1 LKNSDKER
9 VTGDRLKPCSYSKL
23 ITYHLVA
30 ALESHQITRRAE
42 RDARGADCFKRS
54 SDYLSEGDKTNM
66 PVKKYLKES
75 IKLGDKE
82 LTVETGRV
90 AKQADGSVVIRYG
103 DTMLLVA
110 AVGAPHTR
118 EGIDF
123 FPLTVEYREANYAAG
138 RIPGNYF
145 RREGRPTEKETLTSR
160 LIDRPCR
167 PLFTE
172 GYKNETQVIASV
184 ISADP
189 DNNPDVIAITGASCA
204 LYLSDIPFPNP
215 IAGVRVGLIDG
226 RYIINPTY
234 DETRESR
241 LNLIVA
247 GTEEAIVMVE
257 AGASEVSEEI
267 MVEALMLAHKEINRL
282 CRWQRELYKAL
293 DIQKR
298 AVEAPALN
306 EEMLGEIER
315 NYSDRLRASLD
326 TTQQEKRASYAAVDA
341 LKKEVVDSYPEDQP
355 EKRQMA
361 KKIFDHLKE
370 TIFRDDI
377 LNKRRRPDGRRFSEI
392 RPITCEVGWLP
403 RVHGS
408 ALFTRGETQA
418 LVTTTLGTK
427 DDEQFMDDL
436 EKGEV
441 KRRFLLHYNFPHYSV
456 GEVGRFGSS
465 SRREIGHGALARR
478 SIEGVLPDESQ
489 FPYTIRIVSDIT
501 ESNGSSS
508 MASICGGI
516 LSLMDAGVPLKAP
529 VAGVAM
535 GLVMEGNK
543 YAILSDIAGAEDHY
557 GDMDFKVA
565 GTREGITALQMDI
578 KISGINASILAEALE
593 QAKKGRLHILDAM
606 EKTIAEPRED
616 IAPYAPRII
625 QIKINPDK
633 IREVIGPGG
642 KIIRA
647 LVEETG
653 AKIDVEDDGTISIA
667 SADGAAAQAAIDRIR
682 GITAEAEIGQTYL
695 GTVSRIVDFGAF
707 VEIFPGTDGLLHI
720 SEIADRRVKD
730 VRDEL
735 KEGQQI
741 MVKCI
746 GKEGNKIKLSR
757 KAILRDEQ
765 QKAEAA
771 GAGDGE

>member
-1 LKNSDKER
+1 M
-9 VTGDRLKPCSYSKL
+9 T
-23 ITYHLVA
+23 
-30 ALESHQITRRAE
+30 
-42 RDARGADCFKRS
+42 
-54 SDYLSEGDKTNM
+54 
-66 PVKKYLKES
+66 VKKYLEES
-75 IKLGDKE
+75 IKLGDKD

-90 AKQADGSVVIRYG
+90 AKQADGSIVIKYG

-110 AVGAPHTR
+110 AVGAQSTR

-167 PLFTE
+167 PLFAE
-172 GYKNETQVIASV
+172 GYRNETQVIASV

-204 LYLSDIPFPNP
+204 LYLSDVPFMNP
-215 IAGVRVGLIDG
+215 IAGVRIGLIEG
-226 RYIINPTY
+226 RYIVNPTY
-234 DETRESR
+234 DEVRESR

-282 CRWQRELYKAL
+282 CRWQKELYKAL
-293 DIQKR
+293 DIKKR
-298 AVEAPALN
+298 EVEPPVLN
-306 EEMLGEIER
+306 EEMLGDIQR
-315 NYSDRLRASLD
+315 NYSDRLRAAMN
-326 TTQQEKRASYAAVDA
+326 TTSQEKRDSYAAVDA
-341 LKKEVVDSYPEDQP
+341 LKKEVVERYPEDEP

-361 KKIFDHLKE
+361 KKVFDHLKE
-370 TIFRDDI
+370 TLFRDDI
-377 LNKRRRPDGRRFSEI
+377 LNSRRRPDGRRFSEI
-392 RPITCEVGWLP
+392 RPISCEVGWLP

-427 DDEQFMDDL
+427 EDEQFMDDI

-465 SRREIGHGALARR
+465 S
-478 SIEGVLPDESQ
+478 LPDDSV

-508 MASICGGI
+508 MASVCGGI

-543 YAILSDIAGAEDHY
+543 YAILTDIAGAEDHY
-557 GDMDFKVA
+557 GDMDFKVT
-565 GTREGITALQMDI
+565 GTKEGITALQMDI
-578 KISGINASILAEALE
+578 KIGGINAQIMAEALE
-593 QAKKGRLHILDAM
+593 QARKGRLYILSVM
-606 EKTIAEPRED
+606 EQAIAEPRPD
-616 IAPYAPRII
+616 ISAHAPRII

-633 IREVIGPGG
+633 IRDVIGPGG
-642 KIIRA
+642 KMIRA

-653 AKIDVEDDGTISIA
+653 AKIDVSDDGTISIA
-667 SADGAAAQAAIDRIR
+667 TASGEAAQAAVARIR
-682 GITAEAEIGQTYL
+682 GITAEAEVGQTYL

-741 MVKCI
+741 LVKCI

-757 KAILRDEQ
+757 KAVLRDEDR
-765 QKAEAA
+765 KAEAA
-771 GAGDGE
+771 SASDSVSAHDPD

>member
-1 LKNSDKER
+1 M
-9 VTGDRLKPCSYSKL
+9 T
-23 ITYHLVA
+23 
-30 ALESHQITRRAE
+30 
-42 RDARGADCFKRS
+42 
-54 SDYLSEGDKTNM
+54 
-66 PVKKYLKES
+66 VKKYLKEL
-75 IKLGDKE
+75 IRVGDRD
-82 LTVETGRV
+82 LTVEVGRV
-90 AKQADGSVVIRYG
+90 AKQADGSCVIRYG
-103 DTMLLVA
+103 DTMLLCA
-110 AVGAPHTR
+110 AVGALTPR

-123 FPLTVEYREANYAAG
+123 FPLTVEYRESNYAAG

-145 RREGRPTEKETLTSR
+145 RREGRPNEKEVLTSR

-167 PLFTE
+167 PLFTD
-172 GYKNETQVIASV
+172 GYRNETQVVASV
-184 ISADP
+184 VSADP
-189 DNNPDVIAITGASCA
+189 DNNPDVVAITGASCA

-226 RYIINPTY
+226 RYIVNPTY
-234 DETRESR
+234 NEIRESK

-257 AGASEVSEEI
+257 AGAQEVSEAI

-282 CRWQRELYKAL
+282 CRWQKELYKAL
-293 DIQKR
+293 GVEKR
-298 AVEAPALN
+298 PVEPTPLN
-306 EEMLGEIER
+306 EEMVGEIER
-315 NYSDRLRASLD
+315 NYTDRLRAALD
-326 TTQQEKRASYAAVDA
+326 TTGQEKRASYAAVDA
-341 LKKEVVDSYPEDQP
+341 LKKEVVESYPEDQP
-355 EKRQMA
+355 EKRSMA
-361 KKIFDHLKE
+361 KKCYDHLKE
-370 TIFRDDI
+370 KIFRDDI
-377 LNKRRRPDGRRFSEI
+377 LNQRRRPDGRRFSEI

-403 RVHGS
+403 RTHGS

-478 SIEGVLPDESQ
+478 ALESVLPDDSV
-489 FPYTIRIVSDIT
+489 FPYTLRIVSDIT

-508 MASICGGI
+508 MASVCGGT

-543 YAILSDIAGAEDHY
+543 YAILTDIAGAEDHY

-565 GTREGITALQMDI
+565 GTQEGITALQMDI
-578 KISGINASILAEALE
+578 KITGVNAQIMSEALA
-593 QAKKGRLHILDAM
+593 QAKKGRLFILGAM
-606 EKTIAEPRED
+606 EQTLGEPRT
-616 IAPYAPRII
+616 ALSPHAPRII
-625 QIKINPDK
+625 KIKINPDK

-642 KIIRA
+642 KMIRA

-653 AKIDVEDDGTISIA
+653 AKIDVSDDGTISIA
-667 SADGAAAQAAIDRIR
+667 TASGEAAQAAVARIR
-682 GITAEAEIGQTYL
+682 GITAEAEVGQTYL

-741 MVKCI
+741 LINQRNRQWCFQAGHDIQGLYAAVKSLN
-746 GKEGNKIKLSR
+746 GVNHSAVFAFREDTRRNFKPMTSR
-757 KAILRDEQ
+757 AYRSLAAKT
-765 QKAEAA
+765 AE
-771 GAGDGE
+771 

>member
-1 LKNSDKER
+1 MRRPSAILPFQKEQEASSLKETKH
-9 VTGDRLKPCSYSKL
+9 
-23 ITYHLVA
+23 I
-30 ALESHQITRRAE
+30 
-42 RDARGADCFKRS
+42 
-54 SDYLSEGDKTNM
+54 M

-90 AKQADGSVVIRYG
+90 AKQASGSVVIRYG

-110 AVGAPHTR
+110 AVGAQNPR

-123 FPLTVEYREANYAAG
+123 FPLTVEYREANFAAG

-145 RREGRPTEKETLTSR
+145 RREGRPNEKEVLTSR

-172 GYKNETQVIASV
+172 GYRNETQVIASV

-189 DNNPDVIAITGASCA
+189 DNDPDVIAITGASCA
-204 LYLSDIPFPNP
+204 LYLSDIPFATP
-215 IAGVRVGLIDG
+215 IAGVRVGLLDG
-226 RYIINPTY
+226 RYVINPTY
-234 DETRESR
+234 DERRESR

-257 AGASEVSEEI
+257 AGALEVSEEI

-282 CRWQRELYKAL
+282 CRWQKELYKAL
-293 DIQKR
+293 EIQKR
-298 AVEAPALN
+298 EVTAPVLN

-315 NYSDRLRASLD
+315 NYTDRLRASLD
-326 TTQQEKRASYAAVDA
+326 TTKQDKIASYAGVDA
-341 LKKEVVDSYPEDQP
+341 LKKEVVESYPDDQP
-355 EKRQMA
+355 EQRLMA

-377 LNKRRRPDGRRFSEI
+377 LNQRRRPDGRRFSEI
-392 RPITCEVGWLP
+392 RQITCEVGWLP

-436 EKGEV
+436 ETGEI
-441 KRRFLLHYNFPHYSV
+441 KRRFMLNYNFPSFSV
-456 GEVGRFGSS
+456 GEVGRFGSPG
-465 SRREIGHGALARR
+465 RREIGHGALARR
-478 SIEGVLPDESQ
+478 AIEPVLPEESE
-489 FPYTIRIVSDIT
+489 FPYTLRIVSDIT

-508 MASICGGI
+508 MASVCGGI
-516 LSLMDAGVPLKAP
+516 LSLMDAGVPLKRA

-557 GDMDFKVA
+557 GDMDFKVT
-565 GTREGITALQMDI
+565 GTSEGITALQMDI
-578 KISGINASILAEALE
+578 KIAGINSQIMAEALE
-593 QAKKGRLHILDAM
+593 QARKGRLHILSAM
-606 EKTIAEPRED
+606 EKAIAEPREE

-633 IREVIGPGG
+633 IRDVIGPGG

-653 AKIDVEDDGTISIA
+653 AKIDVEDDGTVSIA
-667 SADGAAAQAAIDRIR
+667 TADAEAAKAAVDRIR
-682 GITAEAEIGQTYL
+682 GLTAEAEIGENYL

-757 KAILRDEQ
+757 KAVLRDEKQ
-765 QKAEAA
+765 QAEAA
-771 GAGDGE
+771 GAGEGD

>member
-1 LKNSDKER
+1 M
-9 VTGDRLKPCSYSKL
+9 T
-23 ITYHLVA
+23 
-30 ALESHQITRRAE
+30 
-42 RDARGADCFKRS
+42 
-54 SDYLSEGDKTNM
+54 
-66 PVKKYLKES
+66 VKKYLKES
-75 IKLGDKE
+75 IKVGDRD
-82 LTVETGRV
+82 LSVEVGRV
-90 AKQADGSVVIRYG
+90 AKQADGSCVISYG
-103 DTMLLVA
+103 DTMVLCA
-110 AVGAPHTR
+110 AVGASSPR

-123 FPLTVEYREANYAAG
+123 FPLTIEYRESNYAAG

-145 RREGRPTEKETLTSR
+145 RREGRPNEKEVLTCR
-160 LIDRPCR
+160 MIDRPCR

-172 GYKNETQVIASV
+172 GYRNETQVVATV
-184 ISADP
+184 ISADL

-215 IAGVRVGLIDG
+215 IAGVRIGLIDG
-226 RYIINPTY
+226 RYIVNPTY
-234 DETRESR
+234 DEVRDSR

-247 GTEEAIVMVE
+247 GTEEAINMVE
-257 AGASEVSEEI
+257 AGAQEVSEEI

-282 CRWQRELYKAL
+282 CRWQKELYKAL
-293 DIQKR
+293 EIVKR
-298 AVEAPALN
+298 PVEPKPLN
-306 EEMLGEIER
+306 EEMIGEIER
-315 NYSDRLRASLD
+315 NYAERLRAALD
-326 TTQQEKRASYAAVDA
+326 TANQEKRASYAAVDA
-341 LKKEVVDSYPEDQP
+341 LKKEVVESYPEDQP
-355 EKRQMA
+355 ESRMMA
-361 KKIFDHLKE
+361 KKSFDHLKE
-370 TIFRDDI
+370 KIFRDDI
-377 LNKRRRPDGRRFSEI
+377 LNQRRRPDGRRFSEI
-392 RPITCEVGWLP
+392 RPITCDVGWLP
-403 RVHGS
+403 RAHGS

-427 DDEQFMDDL
+427 EDEQFIDDL
-436 EKGEV
+436 EKGEL

-478 SIEGVLPDESQ
+478 ALEGVLPDDTT
-489 FPYTIRIVSDIT
+489 FPYTLRIVSDVT

-508 MASICGGI
+508 MATVCGGSMSM
-516 LSLMDAGVPLKAP
+516 LDAGVPLKAP

-565 GTREGITALQMDI
+565 GTSEGITALQMDI
-578 KISGINASILAEALE
+578 KIAGVNSQIMAEALA

-606 EKTIAEPRED
+606 AQTLKEARAEISPF
-616 IAPYAPRII
+616 APRII
-625 QIKINPDK
+625 KIKINPDN
-633 IREVIGPGG
+633 IRDVIGPGG
-642 KIIRA
+642 KVIRA

-653 AKIDVEDDGTISIA
+653 AKIDVEDDGTVSIA
-667 SADGAAAQAAIDRIR
+667 TADSAAAEAAVNRIR
-682 GITAEAEIGQTYL
+682 GLTAEAEIGATYV

-720 SEIADRRVKD
+720 SEIADRRIRD

-746 GKEGNKIKLSR
+746 GKDGNKIKLSR
-757 KAILRDEQ
+757 KAILKDEQ
-765 QKAEAA
+765 REA
-771 GAGDGE
+771 GAPATGGQDEG